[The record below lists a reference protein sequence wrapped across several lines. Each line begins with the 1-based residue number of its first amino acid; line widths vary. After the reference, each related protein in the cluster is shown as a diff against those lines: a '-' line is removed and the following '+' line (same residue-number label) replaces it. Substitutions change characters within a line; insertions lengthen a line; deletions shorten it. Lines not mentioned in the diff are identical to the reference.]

1 MQAEQIST
9 WEKIEINLYKF
20 VSIFPVF
27 VTFGLYSYLA
37 AFYVGVRKL
46 IVYLNG
52 ILVLLIP
59 MYDR

>member
-9 WEKIEINLYKF
+9 WEKLEICLYKF

-37 AFYVGVRKL
+37 SFYIIVSGKL
-46 IVYLNG
+46 
-52 ILVLLIP
+52 
-59 MYDR
+59 